1 MANMLSLKTNMR
13 ETKKVIVLLFLLLNY
28 FTQAQVGFGIRGGF
42 QQSIP
47 LVMRDSFS
55 GKPAFS
61 GGINFYLPF
70 TTKLN
75 FVAGLGYREVAISYK
90 KESSSINWQTID
102 LNLGTEWINPKF
114 TNSSF
119 YTGVNANYIYSF
131 GKTVLSANSSSGTG
145 YTTLKSNQILVP
157 SIEAGIIFKPRP
169 NITLNI
175 STIQPIPQSKSLG
188 KPTLPG
194 TLSFGIEYRLTTK
207 DIKNWGNDTTQA
219 PEKVFKKNLRA
230 GTLYFI
236 EDGSDS
242 SINVL
247 HKMVAEFYNFSN
259 VDFIKAADLSK
270 TLDSFF
276 KLPNANKIFIVKMGA
291 IVYDI
296 NRASTQGLILYDYK
310 MQNPIPNEPIF
321 VRNLTGDSKFE
332 DPMVVKKLIKTLN
345 KRVLKMQ

>member
-1 MANMLSLKTNMR
+1 MK
-13 ETKKVIVLLFLLLNY
+13 ETKKVIILLFLFINY

-47 LVMRDSFS
+47 LVMRDTFS
-55 GKPAFS
+55 GKPALS
-61 GGINFYLPF
+61 GGINIYLPINS
-70 TTKLN
+70 KLN

-90 KESSSINWQTID
+90 KESSSINWETVD

-119 YTGVNANYIYSF
+119 YTGINANYVYTFS
-131 GKTVLSANSSSGTG
+131 KTVLSATSTSGTG
-145 YTTLKSNQILVP
+145 YTTLNSNQTLIP

-194 TLSFGIEYRLTTK
+194 TLSFGLEYRLTAK
-207 DIKNWGNDTTQA
+207 DIKNWNNDTTPI
-219 PEKVFKKNLRA
+219 PEKVFTKNLRA

-236 EDGSDS
+236 EDGTDS
-242 SINVL
+242 AKLIL
-247 HKMVAEFYNFSN
+247 HKTISGYYTFSN
-259 VDFIKAADLSK
+259 VGFIKASELSK
-270 TLDSFF
+270 SLDSFS
-276 KLPNANKIFIVKMGA
+276 KLPNANLIFIAKIGA

-296 NRASTQGLILYDYK
+296 NRASTQGLIVYDYK
-310 MQNPIPNEPIF
+310 MQNPISDSPFF
-321 VRNLTGDSKFE
+321 VRNLSGDSYFE
-332 DPMVVKKLIKTLN
+332 DPLVVKKLIKTLN
-345 KRVLKMQ
+345 KRLLKL